1 MKFLPR
7 AFPVNCYLVEEED
20 GLTLVDAALSRSA
33 KGILREAGA
42 IGKPIVRIVLTH
54 AHSDHT
60 GALDAL
66 KQALPDVPVFISER
80 DSRLLAG
87 DLSPDPGEPASP
99 IRGSVP
105 KKLKTRADILLREED
120 RIGTLLA
127 LSAPGHTPGSMAFLD
142 TGSGAL
148 IAGDAFQTK
157 GGIAVA
163 GQLRPGFPFPAL
175 ATWHQRT
182 ALESAKKLGK
192 HRPSLLAP
200 GHGPMLK
207 QPGDSIERALAEAER
222 KLERQ

>member
-33 KGILREAGA
+33 KGILILREAGA

-60 GALDAL
+60 GALDDL

-105 KKLKTRADILLREED
+105 KRLKTRADILLREED
-120 RIGTLLA
+120 RIGSLLA
-127 LSAPGHTPGSMAFLD
+127 LSAPGHTPGFDGLSRHENRRPDRRGCLSD
-142 TGSGAL
+142 EGR
-148 IAGDAFQTK
+148 DR
-157 GGIAVA
+157 GG
-163 GQLRPGFPFPAL
+163 
-175 ATWHQRT
+175 RT
-182 ALESAKKLGK
+182 A
-192 HRPSLLAP
+192 AP
-200 GHGPMLK
+200 GVSLSRLGHLASA
-207 QPGDSIERALAEAER
+207 DRAGKREETWETPPFFARPRSRTHAETTG
-222 KLERQ
+222 RQHRARPCRG